1 MMKNIFLLVCLIVV
15 GFSGRAQYDGQ
26 RRNEREREWAD
37 DEKNVLSVFSEAG
50 DQFFLI
56 LNGVNQN
63 STPRTFVRVEGLP
76 QSENDIQILFTDGRT
91 GDIRKHVTVMNPV
104 DRKPVNLSMKIVRMP
119 DGDARLKFNMCVPR
133 EFGYRPRQGEFV
145 MNYGMEGQQNGGGQ
159 YQSQGGQYQQ
169 QGGGYDD
176 GGQYKQTVTVTQTT
190 VATPP
195 PPPPPPPAPTAM
207 DPQTFQAAKQTI
219 AGASFDDTKMST
231 ARTIATSN
239 YFTTDQVIELCNL
252 FSFDDSK
259 LNFAKFAYSR
269 TVDNNMYFRVNDVFS
284 FDASKKALNDF
295 VAGKH

>member
-1 MMKNIFLLVCLIVV
+1 MKNIFLLVCLIVV

-91 GDIRKHVTVMNPV
+91 ADIRKHVTVMNPV

-195 PPPPPPPAPTAM
+195 PPPPPPPVLQRP
-207 DPQTFQAAKQTI
+207 PCVS
-219 AGASFDDTKMST
+219 GLPS
-231 ARTIATSN
+231 
-239 YFTTDQVIELCNL
+239 VLC
-252 FSFDDSK
+252 S
-259 LNFAKFAYSR
+259 
-269 TVDNNMYFRVNDVFS
+269 
-284 FDASKKALNDF
+284 
-295 VAGKH
+295 